1 MFSKPFKTIFAVI
14 AYAPVLLIWWIISVF
29 SVIDEKG
36 ETKILSYSQITI
48 DSFQNKWYLGIAFL
62 GLLLVCYF
70 MLFLIKKRLT
80 RNTIEIKS
88 IKSADLNMSTLL
100 FSYFLPCAELYK
112 KDAIFIASWI
122 VLLFIMIFINRNT
135 YFYNP
140 LMKLFGYRYYEIATK
155 KEVTFIMISKEKLIN
170 PDDCNAY
177 SQITDYVIFNSTI
190 K

>member
-1 MFSKPFKTIFAVI
+1 MLSKPFKTIFAI
-14 AYAPVLLIWWIISVF
+14 TAYAPVILIWWLVSIF
-29 SVIDEKG
+29 SGIDEKG
-36 ETKILSYSQITI
+36 ETEILKLSQITI
-48 DSFQNKWYLGIAFL
+48 DSLKNKLYLGIAFF

-70 MLFLIKKRLT
+70 MLFLIKKKLT
-80 RNTIEIKS
+80 RNFIEIKS
-88 IKSADLNMSTLL
+88 IKSADLNMNTIL

-112 KDAIFIASWI
+112 KDTIFIAGWI
-122 VLLFIMIFINRNT
+122 VLLLIMIFINRNT